1 MLSSDIVTSIQEGYK
16 LIIVLL
22 NNHGYASIGG
32 LSESLG
38 SCGFGTRYLYRDPG
52 SGQLEGERLEVD
64 FAANARSLGAQV
76 YEAHDIEALQSALT
90 AAAEQTR
97 TSVIVIETDREQRVP
112 GYESWWD
119 VPVAEV
125 SDMESVLEA
134 REKYE
139 QALKKER
146 YFL

>member
-1 MLSSDIVTSIQEGYK
+1 M
-16 LIIVLL
+16 
-22 NNHGYASIGG
+22 AS
-32 LSESLG
+32 
-38 SCGFGTRYLYRDPG
+38 
-52 SGQLEGERLEVD
+52 
-64 FAANARSLGAQV
+64 
-76 YEAHDIEALQSALT
+76 LQSALT

-112 GYESWWD
+112 GYGSWWD

-125 SDMESVLEA
+125 SEMESVSEA